1 MSKLHKQNLA
11 GGGNSV
17 RGFCPQAQSPAILV
31 PLLTWKIRIYQSLE
45 ACQSDKGQPH
55 CDDHDHDFGDVDS
68 DEGECLALSNTERC
82 SSSTAYTFTAS
93 KSFSAS
99 LVSCLLRKTLS
110 ENVLSSAT
118 EHRKISSLGAP

>member
-1 MSKLHKQNLA
+1 MSKLHKHNLA

-68 DEGECLALSNTERC
+68 DEGECDVVSHWSLSNLPVGDDACAVFGLGQARQHRP
-82 SSSTAYTFTAS
+82 
-93 KSFSAS
+93 S
-99 LVSCLLRKTLS
+99 LPRSPSR
-110 ENVLSSAT
+110 
-118 EHRKISSLGAP
+118 PP